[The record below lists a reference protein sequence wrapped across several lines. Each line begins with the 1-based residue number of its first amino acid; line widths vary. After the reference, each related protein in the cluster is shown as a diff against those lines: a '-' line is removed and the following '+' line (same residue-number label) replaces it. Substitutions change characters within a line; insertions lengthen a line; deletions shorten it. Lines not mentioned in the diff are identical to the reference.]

1 MRAAYQGGM
10 ADAWAELATFKKDRM
25 DTGQVTSGELFGD
38 RQTLG
43 NNYLYR
49 MAAAVMAIYGNS
61 KQEAMY
67 PGADVDSTG
76 APLTGANTYTYR
88 FPPGRLPPVNA
99 FWSLTVYEMPQSL
112 LVANPMNRYLI
123 NSPMLPGLVPDPD
136 GGYTLHLQHTSPGPA
151 MEANW
156 LPTPQGPFR
165 LVLRLYWPKD
175 EALSGQWRAPRP
187 IKT

>member
-1 MRAAYQGGM
+1 
-10 ADAWAELATFKKDRM
+10 
-25 DTGQVTSGELFGD
+25 
-38 RQTLG
+38 
-43 NNYLYR
+43 
-49 MAAAVMAIYGNS
+49 
-61 KQEAMY
+61 
-67 PGADVDSTG
+67 
-76 APLTGANTYTYR
+76 
-88 FPPGRLPPVNA
+88 
-99 FWSLTVYEMPQSL
+99 
-112 LVANPMNRYLI
+112 VANPMNRYLI